1 MTDGIHTRLPSWSRE
16 RLEKTAAA
24 HVSLIAVER
33 GWEGAAAADET
44 LVVNMLR
51 DEFTSYDEDQSDRS
65 HAAACRAIAAKYSWL
80 AGECYRRSHRRAAR
94 EREERAFMQ
103 MWRDQRDET
112 REWRAARVA
121 RSREAITDLT
131 VGQVVKAR
139 IRGHEREA
147 KIVKVARS
155 RVTVEFVI
163 NSGASRIAPLRERRG
178 AGERRA
184 R

>member
-1 MTDGIHTRLPSWSRE
+1 VTDGIDTRLPSWSRE
-16 RLEKTAAA
+16 RLEMTAAA
-24 HVSLIAVER
+24 HASVIVAER
-33 GWEGAAAADET
+33 GWDGPAPAVET
-44 LVVNMLR
+44 LTVNMLR
-51 DEFTSYDEDQSDRS
+51 HEFTSYDEDQSDRS
-65 HAAACRAIAAKYSWL
+65 HAAACRAIAAKYPWL
-80 AGECYRRSHRRAAR
+80 AGECDRQSHRRAAR

-112 REWRAARVA
+112 REWRAVRVA
-121 RSREAITDLT
+121 RSREAVTDLT

-139 IRGHEREA
+139 IRGHDRKA

-163 NSGASRIAPLRERRG
+163 NSGASQDSVIYASDV
-178 AGERRA
+178 A